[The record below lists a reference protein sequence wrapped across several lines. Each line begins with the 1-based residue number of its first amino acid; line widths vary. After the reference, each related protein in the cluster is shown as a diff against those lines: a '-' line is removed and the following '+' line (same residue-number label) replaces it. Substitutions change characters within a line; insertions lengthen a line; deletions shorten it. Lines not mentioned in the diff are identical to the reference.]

1 MDNASIGII
10 VLSVF
15 MVIGGLVSSGG
26 RPQNSLQQGQGQGRH
41 RQGKPESTRRRYQ
54 GPS

>member
-1 MDNASIGII
+1 MDNASIGLI

-26 RPQNSLQQGQGQGRH
+26 RPQNSLQQRQGQGQAGGR
-41 RQGKPESTRRRYQ
+41 KTKKSRRR
-54 GPS
+54 